1 MFVGL
6 IGGIIWLILV
16 FILASAAKEKGRSYG
31 AFWALGFFLS
41 PLIGFIVLL
50 AMGENKEVLEKQNI
64 SIKISKICPFCANA
78 INEEAIV
85 CQFCG
90 KDLPN
95 EFSPTHK
102 VKLLT
107 NAEGLSLRKEPN
119 PDIDSFEKIPNGTEV
134 QHIFTGEEVT
144 LGKIKGNWFKIKT
157 KENIRGW
164 CFSGSLEK
172 I

>member
-1 MFVGL
+1 MGFVV
-6 IGGIIWLILV
+6 GIIWFVLV
-16 FILASAAKEKGRSYG
+16 FVLASAAKQKGRSYG

-41 PLIGFIVLL
+41 PLIGFIILL
-50 AMGENKEVLEKQNI
+50 VMGENKEVLEKQNI
-64 SIKISKICPFCANA
+64 SAGIMKKCPFCAND
-78 INEEAIV
+78 IKEEAIV

-95 EFSPTHK
+95 EFVPTHR

-107 NAEGLSLRKEPN
+107 DADGLSLRKEPN
-119 PDIDSFEKIPNGTEV
+119 PDINSFEKIPNGTEI
-134 QHIFTGEEVT
+134 QYISTGDEVT
-144 LGKIKGNWFKIKT
+144 LGKIKGYWFKIKT